1 MRRGNIVGYAGKLE
15 VEIVADGTTGG
26 EVTDGPRT
34 IMVQCI
40 KRSLASHPA
49 PKPKRPC
56 LNIEAQL
63 DKAHTKAAQLWLKK
77 TELQKQN
84 NKYQETLI
92 DMHQHSQTQESEL
105 LHMSNHLY
113 LLLHNWGSWEK
124 EFGEIIG
131 E

>member
-1 MRRGNIVGYAGKLE
+1 M
-15 VEIVADGTTGG
+15 EIVADRTTGG

-34 IMVQCI
+34 IMVQCT
-40 KRSLASHPA
+40 KKPLASHSA
-49 PKPKRPC
+49 PKPKCPC

-63 DKAHTKAAQLWLKK
+63 DKAHTKGVQLWLKN
-77 TELQKQN
+77 TQLQKQN

-113 LLLHNWGSWEK
+113 LLSYNWGSLEK
-124 EFGEIIG
+124 ELGKIIG